1 MFFGHFSAS
10 RFYVRIRRVTQ
21 SGQVAL
27 SVLAFAVGG
36 GVGGAVIIFREAIA
50 LIQEATFG
58 TGRYYHSAPLFVHID
73 KLPWWQIVAVPTIGG
88 VVVGFLVKYLMP
100 AKRPEGVADVIEA
113 AALQGGRMSGLTG
126 IKAALINACSIGFGA
141 SVGREGPAVHFGAAL
156 GGWLSG
162 SLNLNRTVSR
172 TLLGCGAAAAVAAS
186 FNAPIAGA
194 LFASEV
200 LIGHYALSAFAPIV
214 ISSVTATAISRFYF
228 GDFPAFIIHEH
239 VIQSLWEFPA
249 FIVFGIV
256 AGMVAMGFMKSIMLS
271 SSLAEKLPFPDYL
284 KPAIGGAAIGC
295 LAIWF
300 PQVLGIGYG
309 ATEAAVMVSFSLGL
323 LVSICIAKIVATAI
337 SIGFGFGGGVFSPAL
352 VIGAM
357 LGGAY
362 GTVFPGLFPD
372 LSTGTGAYTIL
383 GMGALAAAVLGAPV
397 STALVIFEMTNDY
410 ALTLALMITVVI
422 SSMITRQFHG
432 GSFFSWQ
439 LERRGLDLREGLEVA
454 LLRNLQLLNVLSR
467 KENLV
472 PLGVGLPEI
481 RMVLQKSDVGELFV
495 VDNSGVLFGTITLA
509 DMSEFA
515 FDTELD
521 HLITASDVA
530 RRNQPLLTIDD
541 DLENALKLMR
551 DSGDDYIPVVENHK
565 TMKFL
570 GCVRQVRIM
579 SAYNRA
585 LIENRREQLIP

>member
-1 MFFGHFSAS
+1 MSFRQFSVG
-10 RFYVRIRRVTQ
+10 RFYVRIRRATQ

-27 SVLAFAVGG
+27 SVFAFGIGG
-36 GVGGAVIIFREAIA
+36 GVGGAVIIFRETIS
-50 LIQEATFG
+50 LVQHATFG
-58 TGRYYHSAPLFVHID
+58 TGRDYYSEPLFAHVD
-73 KLPWWQIVAVPTIGG
+73 KLPWWQVVAVPTIGG
-88 VVVGFLVKYLMP
+88 VVVGLLVKYLMP

-126 IKAALINACSIGFGA
+126 IKAALVNAFSIGFGA

-156 GGWLSG
+156 GGWMAG
-162 SLNLNRTVSR
+162 ALNLNRSVSR

-200 LIGHYALSAFAPIV
+200 VIGHYALSAFAPIV

-228 GDFPAFIIHEH
+228 GDFPAFVIHEH

-249 FIVFGIV
+249 FILFGVV
-256 AGMVAMGFMKSIMLS
+256 AGIVAMGFMKSIMLS
-271 SSLAEKLPFPDYL
+271 SNVADKLPVPDFL
-284 KPAIGGAAIGC
+284 KPGIGGAAIGC

-309 ATEAAVMVSFSLGL
+309 TTEAAVMVSFSLWL
-323 LVSICIAKIVATAI
+323 LISICIAKITATAI

-362 GTVFPGLFPD
+362 GTVFTGLFPD
-372 LSTGTGAYTIL
+372 LSTGIGAYTIL
-383 GMGALAAAVLGAPV
+383 GMGALAAAVLGAPI

-410 ALTLALMITVVI
+410 ALTLALMITVVV

-439 LERRGLDLREGLEVA
+439 LERRGLDLCEGLEVA
-454 LLRNLQLLNVLSR
+454 LLRNLSLVSVLSR
-467 KENLV
+467 NEKQV
-472 PLGVGLPEI
+472 PLGVGLPKI
-481 RMVLQKSDVGELFV
+481 RLMLQKSDAGELFV
-495 VDNSGVLFGTITLA
+495 VDDSGALFGTITLA

-530 RRNQPLLTIDD
+530 RRNPPVLTIDE
-541 DLENALKLMR
+541 DLENALNLMR
-551 DSGDDYIPVVENHK
+551 DSGDDYLPVIENYE

-570 GCVRQVRIM
+570 GCVRQGQIM

-585 LIENRREQLIP
+585 LIENRRE